1 MIIIIIIAVVLLQ
14 NNQSRSLCNWTNN
27 LIKFFTIDKF
37 CTRNLQSIW
46 HAAYLSFLFSI
57 ALVDLKASSNCC
69 LSCLFFLSSL
79 EITLIRL
86 LTNSSCM
93 QCTQKLWLHAL
104 STRKNWIAQ
113 FNWINGKKMRN
124 DCFHIVNARF
134 TQGLIKIAFSFL
146 WLKISK

>member
-1 MIIIIIIAVVLLQ
+1 MIILIMIAVVLLQ
-14 NNQSRSLCNWTNN
+14 NNQSRSLCNWTDN

-57 ALVDLKASSNCC
+57 ALVDLKANSNCC

-86 LTNSSCM
+86 LTNRHACNVHKNYGYM
-93 QCTQKLWLHAL
+93 LWVLEKIGSL
-104 STRKNWIAQ
+104 SLI
-113 FNWINGKKMRN
+113 GLMVKKWGMTV
-124 DCFHIVNARF
+124 FI
-134 TQGLIKIAFSFL
+134 
-146 WLKISK
+146 